1 MILNVY
7 GAEKF
12 EKGKWRYVILALIMV
27 CVIWVCIY
35 YRNWTWIILMFVLL
49 WWYIYVWINLKE
61 ITLQITE
68 EWLVIWEQIVPWGKL
83 TWYVI
88 EIRKDTQEIKNIV
101 LLYEKSH
108 SIYTILDTPDHIKNF
123 LSQLANYLPMT
134 WEYQQT
140 RLEKL
145 ARILKL

>member
-1 MILNVY
+1 
-7 GAEKF
+7 
-12 EKGKWRYVILALIMV
+12 
-27 CVIWVCIY
+27 
-35 YRNWTWIILMFVLL
+35 MFVLL
-49 WWYIYVWINLKE
+49 WWYIYVWLNLKE
-61 ITLQITE
+61 ISLTITE
-68 EWLVIWEQIVPWGKL
+68 EWLVVWEQIVPWAKM

-88 EIRKDTQEIKNIV
+88 EINKETQEIKNIV

-108 SIYTILDTPDHIKNF
+108 SIYTIMDTPDHIKNF
-123 LSQLANYLPMT
+123 LSQLDNYLPMT